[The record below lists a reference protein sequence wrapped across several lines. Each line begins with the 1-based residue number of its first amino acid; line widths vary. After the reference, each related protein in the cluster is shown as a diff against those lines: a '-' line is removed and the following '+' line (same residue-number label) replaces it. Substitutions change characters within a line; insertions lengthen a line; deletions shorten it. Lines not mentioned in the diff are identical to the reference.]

1 MWCSEVCCVRPGM
14 RWMLEVLCSWNTVM
28 GTGLWARALATSLQ
42 QSLQKCIRYIFMFSG
57 SAIFLCAPSF
67 PVFPLW
73 FLSLPHSARWQLL
86 FPKHLWLLPGKEQSA
101 PAERNLLSQCTGKGT
116 GGRGRDPPVPKHS
129 PSYKAQQAE
138 QQHGLCP
145 TQMHGSAAPNDIPRL
160 PSLLGPLHRQFFF
173 QTQIHQYLTARLLPK
188 QTLKWSL
195 ARWSNCLKLAVSS
208 NTQLFK
214 NEKVFSARL

>member
-1 MWCSEVCCVRPGM
+1 MDVGSPVFLKHSDGNRTLSQSFGHLLTAITAEM
-14 RWMLEVLCSWNTVM
+14 HKIHIHVLRV
-28 GTGLWARALATSLQ
+28 
-42 QSLQKCIRYIFMFSG
+42 

-67 PVFPLW
+67 SVFPLW

-160 PSLLGPLHRQFFF
+160 PSLLGPLHKQFFF

-188 QTLKWSL
+188 QTLK
-195 ARWSNCLKLAVSS
+195 
-208 NTQLFK
+208 
-214 NEKVFSARL
+214 